1 MWAGTRTEERL
12 SEVSFAHAFS
22 SIHPVDSQLMGKESF
37 IKDIEIVT
45 PAPAGSLHGNRITAL
60 RWQRFLKRLHY
71 RSTVSEQ
78 WSGKACELLI
88 ALHGLRSYD
97 SIQRF
102 KDAHPDHRLVL
113 IMTGT
118 DIYRD
123 LQNSPKVVI
132 SMEASDA
139 IVILQPSAMES
150 LPERFH
156 QKVRVIYQSVKGVK
170 RKSPPAQS
178 FLTLVIG
185 HLRAEKDPFCAAES
199 LSFLPS
205 ESQLRLV
212 QLGKAM
218 SPEFEERAVDLEK
231 RLNRY
236 RWLRQ
241 QSHASTLQ
249 WLSRSH
255 LMVISSIM
263 EGGAH
268 VVSEAIAIGI
278 PVIASDIAGN
288 RGLLGENY
296 PAYFPVGDQAALS
309 RLLVKAEFDQAF
321 YQSLCDAISARHHI
335 TKPDLEQTSIQ
346 KLLEEMLSHAKTPS
360 SGSVGH

>member
-1 MWAGTRTEERL
+1 VIR
-12 SEVSFAHAFS
+12 
-22 SIHPVDSQLMGKESF
+22 
-37 IKDIEIVT
+37 DIEIVT

-60 RWQRFLKRLHY
+60 RWQRFLKALHY

-78 WSGKACELLI
+78 WSGQACDLLI

-102 KDAHPDHRLVL
+102 KDAHPDRPLVL

-123 LQNSPKVVI
+123 LQGSPKVVM

-139 IVILQPSAMES
+139 IVVLQPAAMNA
-150 LPERFH
+150 LPEGFH
-156 QKVRVIYQSVKGVK
+156 RKVQVIYQSVKAPK
-170 RKSPPAQS
+170 RKNPPARS
-178 FLTLVIG
+178 FLALVIG
-185 HLRAEKDPFCAAES
+185 HLRAEKDPFCAVES
-199 LSFLPS
+199 LSFLRS
-205 ESQLRLV
+205 ESRLRLV

-218 SPEFEERAVDLEK
+218 SPEFEARAVALEK
-231 RLNRY
+231 SFDRY
-236 RWLRQ
+236 RWLGQR
-241 QSHASTLQ
+241 SHANTLQ

-268 VVSEAIAIGI
+268 VVSEAIAMGI

-296 PAYFPVGDQAALS
+296 PAYFPVGDQAALAK
-309 RLLVKAEFDQAF
+309 LLAQAEFDQEF

-335 TKPDLEQTSIQ
+335 TLPELEQASIQ
-346 KLLEEMLSHAKTPS
+346 KLLEGFAPDAKTPS
-360 SGSVGH
+360 SGSVAH

>member
-1 MWAGTRTEERL
+1 MWGGTWSEET
-12 SEVSFAHAFS
+12 
-22 SIHPVDSQLMGKESF
+22 PSQLSSAKYRSAKSVFLREIPFAPSLV
-37 IKDIEIVT
+37 KRNIEIVT

-78 WSGKACELLI
+78 WSGKACELLV

-102 KDAHPDHRLVL
+102 KDAHPDHPLVL

-123 LQNSPKVVI
+123 LQSSPKVVM

-139 IVILQPSAMES
+139 LVILQPAAMDS

-156 QKVRVIYQSVKGVK
+156 QKVHVIYQSVKGVK
-170 RKSPPAQS
+170 RKNPPERS
-178 FLTLVIG
+178 FLALVVG

-199 LSFLPS
+199 LSLLRS
-205 ESQLRLV
+205 DSRLRLV

-218 SPEFEERAVDLEK
+218 SPEFEERALALEK
-231 RLNRY
+231 RFGRY
-236 RWLRQ
+236 RWLGQR
-241 QSHASTLQ
+241 SHSNTLQ

-268 VVSEAIAIGI
+268 VVSEAIALGV

-309 RLLVKAEFDQAF
+309 RLLAQAEFNPAF
-321 YQSLCDAISARHHI
+321 YQKMLDAISARYHI
-335 TKPDLEQTSIQ
+335 TKPELEQESIGR
-346 KLLEEMLSHAKTPS
+346 LLEGLRR
-360 SGSVGH
+360 